1 MNRFDYVKYDEKAQA
16 QQASMKDNFVHME
29 ALITANIQDPRAKAL
44 ALTALEESY
53 MWVGKG
59 IRNDQIA
66 RNGVAELQEE
76 RCNS

>member
-1 MNRFDYVKYDEKAQA
+1 MAAFVSANVKNDFCHVEEIINK
-16 QQASMKDNFVHME
+16 NV
-29 ALITANIQDPRAKAL
+29 NCPRSKAL

-66 RNGVAELQEE
+66 RYEADGSAIVNPKIT
-76 RCNS
+76 N